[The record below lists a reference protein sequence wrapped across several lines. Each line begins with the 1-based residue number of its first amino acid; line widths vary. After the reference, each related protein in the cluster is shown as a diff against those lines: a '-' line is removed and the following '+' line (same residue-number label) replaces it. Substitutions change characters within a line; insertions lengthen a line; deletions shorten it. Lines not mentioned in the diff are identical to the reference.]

1 MSTFVVVVSGV
12 LLAAG
17 LCPAADWP
25 QFMGPDRNGKSTE
38 TGLLKSW
45 PTGGPRLLWSADG
58 HGIGYGSAAVADGA
72 VYLTGMVGNEGVLFC
87 YDTGGNLRYKVP
99 YGPEWTR
106 SYKGAR
112 ATPTVDGPRLYIF
125 SGMGVLS
132 CHDVKTGERIWAV
145 DTLKEFEGNNIR
157 WGMVCSPLIDGDKVY
172 VTPGGRKG
180 LMAAL
185 DKRTGETVWA
195 TSGYE
200 ENPAYSS
207 PILVRE
213 LQVAG
218 RQLAD
223 AQRATRNAV
232 TDGGGLLVTM
242 MERLVI
248 GVDAKTGLLRWKYPY
263 PASYGTSAVT
273 PVVAGDRIF
282 VASVIEHEYVLG
294 GTQLR
299 LTADG
304 GGVERVWNQPVL
316 DTHHGGLVL
325 VDGFLY
331 GSTFESTTKGSW
343 ACVEWDTGK
352 LMYDA
357 DWNGNKGSLIY
368 ADGML
373 YCYEEETGN
382 LALVRATPEKFDIVS
397 SFTITQGSGKHWAHP
412 SIADGVLYIRHGEV
426 LMAFDIKGQGSGARG
441 QGPEGGS
448 LIPGPWSLI
457 PVRGAEAET
466 LVRAANF
473 TVPPATGPV
482 TYIELWNPSAQ
493 ERPVTVRPDF
503 GADWKWSPAG
513 KTVTIAGQ
521 GMERVAFTIE
531 KAVVNTEN
539 RYPVKIRVTEAER
552 TRVLEQ
558 TVVCASAV
566 YLKPK
571 IDGDGRDFADA
582 IPIAFTTEGKQTTV
596 ATCWNREWFC
606 VCVTMEEDELTA
618 GDVVQFAIAER
629 TAVTPSDANGVSSRH
644 EFLIRTAPGMFAN
657 AGCYRLLKPGER
669 LSDGALRGFGGELEP
684 LPRDICQVAVKRKG
698 GMTCYECAIAFVE
711 IPEIRPDTGREFRF
725 SVLVWDSG
733 TGPRDIGSA
742 VNLQPH
748 QKNPNAWSSW
758 ALHYIPYLFYDSK
771 VEWGLCS
778 SKR

>member
-1 MSTFVVVVSGV
+1 MRMSTFVAAAVGV
-12 LLAAG
+12 LLTAG

-25 QFMGPDRNGKSTE
+25 QFMGPDRNGKSAE

-132 CHDVKTGERIWAV
+132 CHDVKTGERIWTV
-145 DTLKEFEGNNIR
+145 DTLKKFEGNNIR

-185 DKRTGETVWA
+185 DKRTGETIWA

-207 PILVRE
+207 PMLVE
-213 LQVAG
+213 HEGG
-218 RQLAD
+218 R
-223 AQRATRNAV
+223 
-232 TDGGGLLVTM
+232 LLVTM
-242 MERLVI
+242 MEKLVI
-248 GVDAKTGLLRWKYPY
+248 GVDAGTGALRWQYPY

-273 PVVAGDRIF
+273 PVVGRIPRDEGRGMTDASIVHRPSSVGIF
-282 VASVIEHEYVLG
+282 VANVVEHEYVLG

-299 LTADG
+299 LAADG
-304 GGVERVWNQPVL
+304 GGVEKAWNQPVL

-357 DWNGNKGSLIY
+357 DWNGNKGSLVY

-382 LALVRATPEKFDIVS
+382 LALVRATPEKFDIVG
-397 SFTITQGSGKHWAHP
+397 SFTITRGSGKHWAHP

-426 LMAFDIKGQGSGARG
+426 LMAFDINK
-441 QGPEGGS
+441 
-448 LIPGPWSLI
+448 
-457 PVRGAEAET
+457 
-466 LVRAANF
+466 
-473 TVPPATGPV
+473 
-482 TYIELWNPSAQ
+482 
-493 ERPVTVRPDF
+493 
-503 GADWKWSPAG
+503 
-513 KTVTIAGQ
+513 
-521 GMERVAFTIE
+521 
-531 KAVVNTEN
+531 
-539 RYPVKIRVTEAER
+539 
-552 TRVLEQ
+552 
-558 TVVCASAV
+558 
-566 YLKPK
+566 
-571 IDGDGRDFADA
+571 
-582 IPIAFTTEGKQTTV
+582 
-596 ATCWNREWFC
+596 
-606 VCVTMEEDELTA
+606 
-618 GDVVQFAIAER
+618 
-629 TAVTPSDANGVSSRH
+629 
-644 EFLIRTAPGMFAN
+644 MF
-657 AGCYRLLKPGER
+657 
-669 LSDGALRGFGGELEP
+669 
-684 LPRDICQVAVKRKG
+684 Q
-698 GMTCYECAIAFVE
+698 
-711 IPEIRPDTGREFRF
+711 
-725 SVLVWDSG
+725 
-733 TGPRDIGSA
+733 
-742 VNLQPH
+742 
-748 QKNPNAWSSW
+748 
-758 ALHYIPYLFYDSK
+758 
-771 VEWGLCS
+771 
-778 SKR
+778 